1 MSDGYEIVRYRPGLK
16 DDVAELQTHLWS
28 PRPDHNRAYLE
39 WKHEKNPYLKEPL
52 IYLALAGGRVV
63 GMRGMLGVQ
72 WEAGMPPKTF
82 PGLCAEDSVIHPD
95 HRNRGIS
102 SMIMKAAFEDIASR
116 GHQYLYSLSASP
128 VTIISSLALGWK
140 NVGPF
145 GLHAY
150 RSMRAQWFRI
160 LRKWM
165 GETRILW
172 RWRDRLPGRRWAT
185 GRTPLHELRDY
196 PSVCRQ
202 TNRYRIV
209 LDSSPRP
216 GEMADLVA
224 RMEYDGRIRHVRDR
238 EYLSWR
244 FLNPRHRYLFL
255 YWEEKLLEGYL
266 VLQEN
271 VSGFRPPAQV
281 NVVDWEGTS
290 RQVRAGLLHAALGL
304 CSFPD
309 LNIWTASLSE
319 ESKIIVRDAGFQPVY
334 DRAGGTK
341 NIPPSLL
348 VRSLEAGVQ
357 ASEWALDGRRMVDM
371 ANWDM
376 RMVYSMNG

>member
-1 MSDGYEIVRYRPGLK
+1 MSDGYEIARYRPGHK
-16 DDVAELQTHLWS
+16 NDVAELQKHLWG
-28 PRPDHNRAYLE
+28 PFPDLNRAYLE

-52 IYLALAGGRVV
+52 LYLALDGGRVV

-72 WEAGMPPKTF
+72 WEAGTPPKTF
-82 PGLCAEDSVIHPD
+82 PGFCAEDSVIHPD
-95 HRNRGIS
+95 HRNRGLS
-102 SMIMKAAFEDIASR
+102 SMIMKAAFEDIAAR
-116 GHQYLYSLSASP
+116 GQQYLYSLSASP
-128 VTIISSLALGWK
+128 VTIVSSLALGWK

-145 GLHAY
+145 GLHAS
-150 RSMRAQWFRI
+150 RSMRAEGFRI
-160 LRKWM
+160 LRKRM

-172 RWRDRLPGRRWAT
+172 RWMDRIPGRRWAT
-185 GRTPLHELRDY
+185 GRPPLHELRDC

-202 TNRYRIV
+202 TNRYRVV
-209 LDSSPRP
+209 LDISPRP

-238 EYLSWR
+238 QYLSWR
-244 FLNPRHRYLFL
+244 FLNPRYRYLFL
-255 YWEEKLLEGYL
+255 YWEEKSLEGYL

-271 VSGFRPPAQV
+271 VSGFQPPAQV

-290 RQVRAGLLHAALGL
+290 RQVREGLLHAALGL
-304 CSFPD
+304 CPFPD

-319 ESKIIVRDAGFQPVY
+319 ESKNLVRNAGFRPVY
-334 DRAGGTK
+334 DPAGGTK

-357 ASEWALDGRRMVDM
+357 ASEWALGGRRMLAM

-376 RMVYSMNG
+376 RMIYSMSG